1 MTLTDVAVFVLAY
14 HLVSRLA
21 YVLYVGVALKAQ
33 ERSGYFTRRWGLEEG
48 FRRFRRAAAIV
59 MYNDAVSFVVLCLVS
74 SNTLRI
80 GLPRGPV
87 IVIGT
92 LLVLLGVATKL
103 WAAVTLGSKAYYWHD
118 FFTAAR
124 ATPNVG
130 GPYRFLKNP
139 MYTVGYVQ
147 MYGFALV
154 VASLPGLGAALI
166 DQAAILT
173 FHRWVEQPHF
183 DRWSGRAASAE
194 LGNPPAVPGDITS
207 E

>member
-1 MTLTDVAVFVLAY
+1 MTDVASVVLGY
-14 HLVSRLA
+14 HLLSRLA
-21 YVLYVGVALKAQ
+21 YVVYVGVALKAQ

-74 SNTLRI
+74 ANTLRV
-80 GLPRGPV
+80 GLPRGPA
-87 IVIGT
+87 IVIGAV
-92 LLVLLGVATKL
+92 LVVLGVSTKL
-103 WAAVTLGSKAYYWHD
+103 WAAVTLGSKAYYWYD

-124 ATPNVG
+124 ATPNTG
-130 GPYRFLKNP
+130 GPYRFLNNP

-147 MYGFALV
+147 MYGLALV

-173 FHRWVEQPHF
+173 FHRWVEEPHF
-183 DRWSGRAASAE
+183 DRWSGRAGSAQ
-194 LGNPPAVPGDITS
+194 LGEPPAVREDVSSTD
-207 E
+207 